1 MEFIIELILDLFF
14 DSVEEVLPNS
24 KISKRLRVILG
35 ITACV
40 IIGAILSGVFI
51 LGVIAL
57 KESVLAGGFVIL
69 IDLLMAGA
77 FIYKIIKTKKKA
89 GL

>member
-24 KISKRLRVILG
+24 KIPKKLRVALDI
-35 ITACV
+35 IACV
-40 IIGAILSGVFI
+40 IIAAIIGGVLLLGVFVLREDLFGGIFAIAVAILLLVGFI
-51 LGVIAL
+51 WKV
-57 KESVLAGGFVIL
+57 
-69 IDLLMAGA
+69 
-77 FIYKIIKTKKKA
+77 IKTKNKA